1 MEDLVNY
8 NPNETRLIGLF
19 NRILIVFALICL
31 VLLLI
36 LPINDSV
43 LSNEGEIIS
52 TSPQEDYLSPF
63 ETILDSV
70 YVREGSNVHIG
81 DTLLTISSNELERTF
96 QSTSTNYEN
105 LLHNREVLQDNVKNM
120 KKRVEYLKNGLV
132 ILSEQYKIELLKNSE
147 EQKYLD
153 EDVSLVTKKLQVADS
168 KLRVDS
174 SLFRNEVISKLDIT
188 NSYDAYLS
196 YVKNYNDA
204 RGKQKQNT
212 IINKTLSVDF
222 NKNMYES
229 RRQLVSLDEEL
240 IREQDQLAMTVNKI
254 LNTEKELE
262 FYDKEKKKQYIL
274 SGVEGIVGHVF
285 NYKRSSSFIQKNE
298 ILVSVS
304 PSLNKFFAKL
314 EIPQH
319 EIWQIKPGQSVKI
332 KIDAYYYY
340 EHGILEGVVTHVPE
354 RAEKDTS
361 FYIQIELSENIDSF
375 KLRSGYSIK
384 GEIIVE
390 QMKLWKFIFKKLF
403 RKVGNVNI

>member
-19 NRILIVFALICL
+19 NRILITFGLICL

-52 TSPQEDYLSPF
+52 TSPQEVYLSPF

-70 YVREGSNVHIG
+70 YVKEGCNVHIG
-81 DTLLTISSNELERTF
+81 DTLLTISSNELERTIH
-96 QSTSTNYEN
+96 STSTDYEN
-105 LLHNREVLQDNVKNM
+105 LLHNREVLQSNVQNI
-120 KKRVEYLKNGLV
+120 KKRMEYLKNGLT
-132 ILSEQYKIELLKNSE
+132 ILLKQHEIELLKNDE
-147 EQKYLD
+147 EQKSLD
-153 EDVSLVTKKLQVADS
+153 EDVSLINKKLQVAYS
-168 KLRVDS
+168 KLRIDS
-174 SLFRNEVISKLDIT
+174 SLFRNAVISRLDIT

-204 RGKQKQNT
+204 RAKQKQNS
-212 IINKTLSVDF
+212 INKKTLSVDF
-222 NKNMYES
+222 SKNMYEAK
-229 RRQLVSLDEEL
+229 RQLVSLDEEL
-240 IREQDQLAMTVNKI
+240 IREQDQLTMTVNKI
-254 LNTEKELE
+254 RNAENELE
-262 FYDKEKKKQYIL
+262 FYDKEKKKQYIV
-274 SGVEGIVGHVF
+274 SSVEGIVGQVF

-304 PSLNKFFAKL
+304 PRLNKFFAKL
-314 EIPQH
+314 KIPQN
-319 EIWQIKPGQSVKI
+319 EIWQIKPGQSVKL

-340 EHGILEGVVTHVPE
+340 EHGILEGVVTHIPE
-354 RAEKDTS
+354 RAEKDTG
-361 FYIQIELSENIDSF
+361 FFIQIELSENIDSF

-384 GEIIVE
+384 GEVIVE

-403 RKVGNVNI
+403 RKVGNTNI

>member
-8 NPNETRLIGLF
+8 NPNETRLIGIF

-36 LPINDSV
+36 LPIDDSV

-52 TSPQEDYLSPF
+52 ASPQEDYLSPF

-70 YVREGSNVHIG
+70 YVKEGSNVHTG
-81 DTLLTISSNELERTF
+81 DTLLTISSNDLERTIY
-96 QSTSTNYEN
+96 STNTDYEN
-105 LLHNREVLQDNVKNM
+105 LLHNREVLQNNIQNIR
-120 KKRVEYLKNGLV
+120 KRLEYLKNSLT
-132 ILSEQYKIELLKNSE
+132 ILSKQHEIELLKNDE
-147 EQKYLD
+147 EQKSLN
-153 EDVSLVTKKLQVADS
+153 EDVSLIKKKLRVADS
-168 KLRVDS
+168 KLRIDS
-174 SLFRNEVISKLDIT
+174 SLFSNAVISRLDIT

-204 RGKQKQNT
+204 ISKQKQNT
-212 IINKTLSVDF
+212 INKKILSVDF
-222 NKNMYES
+222 SKNTYETK
-229 RRQLVSLDEEL
+229 RQLVSLDEEL
-240 IREQDQLAMTVNKI
+240 IREQDQLAMTVNRI
-254 LNTEKELE
+254 LNAEKDLE
-262 FYDKEKKKQYIL
+262 FYEKEKKKQYVL
-274 SGVEGIVGHVF
+274 SGIEGIVGHVF

-304 PSLNKFFAKL
+304 PRLNKFFAKL
-314 EIPQH
+314 KVPQN
-319 EIWQIKPGQSVKI
+319 EIWQIKLGQSVKL

-340 EHGILEGVVTHVPE
+340 EHGILEGVVTYIPE
-354 RAEKDTS
+354 RAEKDID
-361 FYIQIELSENIDSF
+361 FFIQVELSENTDSF

-403 RKVGNVNI
+403 RKVGNANI

>member
-1 MEDLVNY
+1 
-8 NPNETRLIGLF
+8 
-19 NRILIVFALICL
+19 
-31 VLLLI
+31 
-36 LPINDSV
+36 
-43 LSNEGEIIS
+43 
-52 TSPQEDYLSPF
+52 
-63 ETILDSV
+63 
-70 YVREGSNVHIG
+70 
-81 DTLLTISSNELERTF
+81 
-96 QSTSTNYEN
+96 
-105 LLHNREVLQDNVKNM
+105 M